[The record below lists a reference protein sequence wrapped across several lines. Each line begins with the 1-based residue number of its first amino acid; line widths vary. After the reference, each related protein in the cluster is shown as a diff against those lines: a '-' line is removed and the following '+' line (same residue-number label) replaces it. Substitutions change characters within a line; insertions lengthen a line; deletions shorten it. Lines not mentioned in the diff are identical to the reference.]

1 MMSFLQN
8 VIFLFEPRCSGK
20 LPGPLRNV
28 RTGVLEFFAHS
39 TEISG
44 NKVALGKDSEGN
56 DNCIIVI
63 NYTKLEDIKVACLE
77 INTLD
82 EEICKQ
88 LILIKNKT
96 KDYNNAN
103 YSIAI
108 NDKKVDILKYNDE
121 NEDNV
126 IDVIEEHDENEEN
139 EENNI

>member
-1 MMSFLQN
+1 M
-8 VIFLFEPRCSGK
+8 
-20 LPGPLRNV
+20 
-28 RTGVLEFFAHS
+28 
-39 TEISG
+39 EIITHFVKS
-44 NKVALGKDSEGN
+44 NKEQLINIYRKESEGIN
-56 DNCIIVI
+56 DCIIVI
-63 NYTKLEDIKVACLE
+63 NYTKIEDVKVACLE

-88 LILIKNKT
+88 LTLIKNKT

-126 IDVIEEHDENEEN
+126 IDVIEENQENGIESRE
-139 EENNI
+139 